1 MPFPKIKISRARITN
16 WIILFIIIYNMF
28 NIHYWTTKDRV
39 INFDIISYYAYLP
52 ATFIYKDIS
61 LKFIDDKPGEY
72 RGKFWPNTTD
82 EGNYVIKTSMGLSFL
97 YSPFFFL
104 GHIAAKVLD
113 FEANGFTV
121 PYKFFLV
128 MGTLV
133 YFAIGLCFLRKVLER
148 FFNQKVVIFSLISIV
163 LGTNLYYYV
172 AIDST
177 MPHAYNFTL
186 FSIFI
191 FLTIVWHQTPNVKNS
206 ILIGILLGLIS
217 LIRPTNIII
226 ILVFLLWNVKSGNDL
241 KERLNLLLQRP
252 ALPILIVLG
261 TFMVWIPQLI
271 YWKAQ
276 TGHFLYFSYQGERFF
291 FSEPYFWK
299 GLFSY
304 RSGWLF
310 YTPIMLFAI
319 AGIFVSFKHF
329 RKISVPITIF
339 SILNIY
345 IIVSWWCWWYGGS
358 FGNRAFIDS
367 YAILAIPLAV
377 FLSWIF
383 NQKKIFKLIVNT
395 VLILLILLNL
405 FQTWQYYGGDIHH
418 DSMTKKAYWKI
429 FLRPYPNDDYKE
441 YIVHPDYE
449 KAKLG
454 QRD

>member
-28 NIHYWTTKDRV
+28 NIHYWSTKGRV

-52 ATFIYKDIS
+52 STFIHKDLS
-61 LKFIDDKPGEY
+61 LKFIDDKPEEY
-72 RGKFWPNTTD
+72 RDKFWPNTTE

-97 YSPFFFL
+97 YSPFFLL
-104 GHIAAKVLD
+104 GHIAAKALD
-113 FEANGFTV
+113 YETNGFST

-133 YFAIGLCFLRKVLER
+133 YFAIGLYFLRKVLER
-148 FFNQKVVIFSLISIV
+148 YFNQKVVIFSIISIV

-172 AIDST
+172 AIAST

-191 FLTIVWHQTPNVKNS
+191 FLTIIWHQNSNIKNS

-226 ILVFLLWNVKSGNDL
+226 VLVFFFWNVKSVYDH
-241 KERLNLLLQRP
+241 KERIILFVRKP
-252 ALPILIVLG
+252 ALLATIAICAFL
-261 TFMVWIPQLI
+261 VWAPQLL
-271 YWKAQ
+271 YWKSQ
-276 TGHFLYFSYQGERFF
+276 TGQFLYFSYQGERFF
-291 FSEPYFWK
+291 FSEPYIWK

-310 YTPIMLFAI
+310 YTPVMIFAI
-319 AGIFVSFKHF
+319 IGIIFSFKNF
-329 RKISVPITIF
+329 NKIALPITIF
-339 SILNIY
+339 SVINIY

-367 YAILAIPLAV
+367 YAILALPMAV
-377 FLSWIF
+377 FLGWLF
-383 NQKKIFKLIVNT
+383 EQKKILRVMVNT
-395 VLILLILLNL
+395 ALILLILLNL

-429 FLRPYPNDDYKE
+429 FLKPFPNDEYKE
-441 YIVHPDYE
+441 FLEHPDYE

-454 QRD
+454 QKD